1 MFETALL
8 TKIGKKNRIS
18 HQSVNDAYQLPLF
31 NRGGCKHRDGSTGAD
46 HMRLGLKSL
55 STFFGTQGSIET
67 RLWSQKRTYLVPNL
81 IQGRRWSPL
90 PDFRKQ
96 TDGTK
101 WLKLTGQDM
110 SKAHERLYPH
120 LKHISSGI
128 RSSVAHGARAMK
140 KQGEDR
146 SQLPDVRKL
155 KYLRCLIDLRTGS
168 AALQILDVGASTQT
182 HVLESVAT
190 WWYGIL
196 YGSRRDSSQAD
207 LNVCRHHD
215 DAFALR

>member
-1 MFETALL
+1 MFQTARLPSMA
-8 TKIGKKNRIS
+8 KKQRIFY
-18 HQSVNDAYQLPLF
+18 QSVNDAFQLTASNLEEGEAQRSEQS
-31 NRGGCKHRDGSTGAD
+31 NRSS
-46 HMRLGLKSL
+46 SL
-55 STFFGTQGSIET
+55 STEANEDEIRTYGTRGWHLRQEIALWFTPGSI
-67 RLWSQKRTYLVPNL
+67 LWTQC
-81 IQGRRWSPL
+81 PL
-90 PDFRKQ
+90 FPES
-96 TDGTK
+96 TECNECMK

-140 KQGEDR
+140 RQGEDS

-155 KYLRCLIDLRTGS
+155 KYLRCSIDLRTGS
-168 AALQILDVGASTQT
+168 AALPFLDVGASTQT

-196 YGSRRDSSQAD
+196 YESRRGSSQAVT
-207 LNVCRHHD
+207 NISRHHD